1 MSKRVL
7 QSYFTQRRKDFA
19 KWQRDILFRKYF
31 PTWDKSL
38 RLCVRLFKTMHSN
51 LLFLYAQIL
60 NPPLF
65 ALHTQNATQ
74 HY

>member
-1 MSKRVL
+1 MSKPGFVNL
-7 QSYFTQRRKDFA
+7 ISRKDA
-19 KWQRDILFRKYF
+19 KGSFYFGNTFRLEYK
-31 PTWDKSL
+31 TL
-38 RLCVRLFKTMHSN
+38 RRCVNPFKTMHSN

-65 ALHTQNATQ
+65 VLHTQNAVQ